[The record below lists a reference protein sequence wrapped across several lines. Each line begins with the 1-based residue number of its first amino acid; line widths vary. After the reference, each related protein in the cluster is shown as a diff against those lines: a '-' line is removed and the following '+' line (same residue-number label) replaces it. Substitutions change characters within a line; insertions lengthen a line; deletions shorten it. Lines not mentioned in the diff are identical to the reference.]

1 VTPARRGPKADQWLG
16 RAALATALVFAVNG
30 FLLASWVSRLPA
42 TRDRLGASAAEL
54 GLALLTPGFGS
65 LLSMP
70 FSGRWCRRF
79 GSRVVIATTTV
90 AASLALVALA
100 VVPTLVALGLTLFV
114 WGSFYGS
121 WDVAM
126 NVHGSAV
133 EQRAGRE
140 WMPRYHA
147 CWSVGGIAGAACGA
161 LAAQVGMPLILH
173 FSIVAVLC
181 TALVMVALRSFI
193 EDRTQAPEPALTPA
207 AAPTPGAAAPLD
219 PAPGAALDPSL
230 GAALDRGLGA
240 ALDRGLGAALDPGA
254 PQPPDPVPGPPEGES
269 SPRREVV
276 AADIHSPP
284 GERGRGLAGE
294 RGRRRSRERGRE
306 PGRERGREPG
316 RGRVLTGRLL
326 LVGVVTLCAT
336 TLEGAAADW
345 LALYLTDDRGATAS
359 LAAAG
364 YAVFAVAMAGGRF
377 SGTVVAERLGRHG
390 AVRVG
395 GLVSFV
401 GVLVTVLGPG
411 LVSVYVGAALWA
423 LGVCLVFPAAVS
435 AGGEAP
441 ERPADA
447 IAAVTT
453 IGYGGFLV
461 GPPLIGLLA
470 EQVGL
475 GRALLVLLVLAG
487 GIAALAPAVR
497 SRRPPAG
504 PVGRAGGPGLSS
516 PDGVPAPP
524 LYRE

>member
-1 VTPARRGPKADQWLG
+1 MSLIDPAARAAGQRLG
-16 RAALATALVFAVNG
+16 RAALATAVVFAVNG
-30 FLLASWVSRLPA
+30 FLLAAWVSRLPA

-54 GLALLTPGFGS
+54 GLVLLTPGFGS

-79 GSRVVIATTTV
+79 GSRAVVAATTV
-90 AASLALVALA
+90 AASVALVALA
-100 VVPTLVALGLTLFV
+100 VVPTLVTLGMALFA

-147 CWSVGGIAGAACGA
+147 SWSVGGIAGAGCGA
-161 LAAQVGMPLILH
+161 LAAHAGMPLALH
-173 FSIVAVLC
+173 FGAVAVLC
-181 TALVMVALRSFI
+181 TVLVMVALRFFI
-193 EDRTQAPEPALTPA
+193 EDRAVT
-207 AAPTPGAAAPLD
+207 PTPGTPK
-219 PAPGAALDPSL
+219 
-230 GAALDRGLGA
+230 
-240 ALDRGLGAALDPGA
+240 
-254 PQPPDPVPGPPEGES
+254 PP
-269 SPRREVV
+269 
-276 AADIHSPP
+276 
-284 GERGRGLAGE
+284 
-294 RGRRRSRERGRE
+294 RSARA
-306 PGRERGREPG
+306 
-316 RGRVLTGRLL
+316 RVLTGRLL

-345 LALYLTDDRGATAS
+345 LALYLTDERGATQS
-359 LAAAG
+359 LAAFG

-377 SGTVVAERLGRHG
+377 SGTAVAERLGRHG

-395 GLVSFV
+395 GMVSFV

-411 LVSVYVGAALWA
+411 IGSAYVGAALWA

-475 GRALLVLLVLAG
+475 GRALLVLLVLAA

-497 SRRPPAG
+497 SRSM
-504 PVGRAGGPGLSS
+504 VSS
-516 PDGVPAPP
+516 PRGG
-524 LYRE
+524 

>member
-1 VTPARRGPKADQWLG
+1 VIRARRAEAAEPRLR

-42 TRDRLGASAAEL
+42 TRDRLGASVAEL
-54 GLALLTPGFGS
+54 GLVLLAPGIGS

-79 GSRVVIATTTV
+79 GSRLVVAATTV
-90 AASLALVALA
+90 AACTALVALA
-100 VVPTLVALGLTLFV
+100 VVPTLVGLGLTLFV

-147 CWSVGGIAGAACGA
+147 CWSVGGIAGAAFGA
-161 LAAQVGMPLILH
+161 LAAHAHGPLVVH
-173 FSIVAVLC
+173 FTAVAVLC
-181 TALVMVALRSFI
+181 ATLVAFALRHFV
-193 EDRTQAPEPALTPA
+193 EDRAERAEGVEA
-207 AAPTPGAAAPLD
+207 RVEGAADWVEARVDGAARPLD
-219 PAPGAALDPSL
+219 TLAA
-230 GAALDRGLGA
+230 
-240 ALDRGLGAALDPGA
+240 PGA
-254 PQPPDPVPGPPEGES
+254 PQLPGPAPGPPVGERS
-269 SPRREVV
+269 R
-276 AADIHSPP
+276 P
-284 GERGRGLAGE
+284 GERVPGVVHSPGPDPAG
-294 RGRRRSRERGRE
+294 GRSRA
-306 PGRERGREPG
+306 
-316 RGRVLTGRLL
+316 RVLSGRLL

-345 LALYLTDDRGATAS
+345 LALFLTDERGATGS
-359 LAAAG
+359 LAAVG
-364 YAVFAVAMAGGRF
+364 YAVFAVAMAAGRF
-377 SGTVVAERLGRHG
+377 SGTAVAERLGRDG

-395 GLVSFV
+395 GLVSLA
-401 GVLVTVLGPG
+401 GVLLTVLGPG
-411 LVSVYVGAALWA
+411 LLAGYAGAALWA

-435 AGGEAP
+435 AGGETP
-441 ERPADA
+441 GRPADA

-470 EQVGL
+470 DHVGL
-475 GRALLVLLVLAG
+475 GRALLVLCLLAG

-497 SRRPPAG
+497 SRRPQPAAAR
-504 PVGRAGGPGLSS
+504 P
-516 PDGVPAPP
+516 
-524 LYRE
+524 

>member
-1 VTPARRGPKADQWLG
+1 VIGSRRAAAEPRLR
-16 RAALATALVFAVNG
+16 RAALATAVVFAVSG

-54 GLALLTPGFGS
+54 GLVLLAPGVGS

-79 GSRVVIATTTV
+79 GSRRVVGAATV
-90 AASLALVALA
+90 AACAVLAALA
-100 VVPTLVALGLTLFV
+100 VVPNLVTLGLGLFV

-147 CWSVGGIAGAACGA
+147 CWSVGGIAGAGFGA
-161 LAAQVGMPLILH
+161 LAAHAGSPLALH
-173 FSIVAVLC
+173 FTVVAVLC
-181 TALVMVALRSFI
+181 AAVVALALRSFI
-193 EDRTQAPEPALTPA
+193 KDRVGERSPA
-207 AAPTPGAAAPLD
+207 GD
-219 PAPGAALDPSL
+219 GVL
-230 GAALDRGLGA
+230 GAVHN
-240 ALDRGLGAALDPGA
+240 PG
-254 PQPPDPVPGPPEGES
+254 
-269 SPRREVV
+269 
-276 AADIHSPP
+276 
-284 GERGRGLAGE
+284 
-294 RGRRRSRERGRE
+294 SR
-306 PGRERGREPG
+306 

-326 LVGVVTLCAT
+326 LVGAVTLCAT

-345 LALYLTDDRGATAS
+345 LALFLTDERAATAS

-364 YAVFAVAMAGGRF
+364 YAVFAVAMAAGRF
-377 SGTVVAERLGRHG
+377 SGTAVAERLGRDG
-390 AVRVG
+390 AVRAG
-395 GLVSFV
+395 GLVSLA
-401 GVLVTVLGPG
+401 GVLLTVLGPG
-411 LVSVYVGAALWA
+411 LAGAYAGAALWA

-435 AGGEAP
+435 AGGETP
-441 ERPADA
+441 DRPADA

-470 EQVGL
+470 DQVGL
-475 GRALLVLLVLAG
+475 GRALLVLCLLAG

-497 SRRPPAG
+497 SRRPRSAA
-504 PVGRAGGPGLSS
+504 VRA
-516 PDGVPAPP
+516 
-524 LYRE
+524 

>member
-1 VTPARRGPKADQWLG
+1 VIRVRRRASAEPRLR

-42 TRDRLGASAAEL
+42 TRDRLDASAAQL
-54 GLALLTPGFGS
+54 GLVLLAPGIGS

-79 GSRVVIATTTV
+79 GSRLVVAATTV
-90 AASLALVALA
+90 AGCTALVALA
-100 VVPTLVALGLTLFV
+100 VAPTLVALGLTLFV

-147 CWSVGGIAGAACGA
+147 CWSVGGIAGAGFGA
-161 LAAQVGMPLILH
+161 LAAHAGSPLVLH
-173 FSIVAVLC
+173 FTAVAVLC
-181 TALVMVALRSFI
+181 AALVAVALRNFI
-193 EDRTQAPEPALTPA
+193 EDRVAGNPRTVPGLPHPPDAGAPHPPDA
-207 AAPTPGAAAPLD
+207 
-219 PAPGAALDPSL
+219 
-230 GAALDRGLGA
+230 
-240 ALDRGLGAALDPGA
+240 GA
-254 PQPPDPVPGPPEGES
+254 PQPPGPVPGPHRDPSRLGAPDPPGPVPGPPVGER
-269 SPRREVV
+269 SPGREAVPAGV
-276 AADIHSPP
+276 HSPAP
-284 GERGRGLAGE
+284 GRAAGRGRGGGDPGGERGRA
-294 RGRRRSRERGRE
+294 
-306 PGRERGREPG
+306 
-316 RGRVLTGRLL
+316 RVLTGRLL

-345 LALYLTDDRGATAS
+345 LALFLTDERGASGS
-359 LAAAG
+359 LAASG
-364 YAVFAVAMAGGRF
+364 YAVFAVAMATGRF
-377 SGTVVAERLGRHG
+377 SGTVVAERLGRDG

-395 GLVSFV
+395 GLVSLA
-401 GVLVTVLGPG
+401 GVLLTVLGPG
-411 LVSVYVGAALWA
+411 LAAAYAGAALWA

-435 AGGEAP
+435 AGGESP
-441 ERPADA
+441 DRPADA

-475 GRALLVLLVLAG
+475 GRALLVLCVLAA

-497 SRRPPAG
+497 SRRPQLVAARP
-504 PVGRAGGPGLSS
+504 
-516 PDGVPAPP
+516 
-524 LYRE
+524 

>member
-1 VTPARRGPKADQWLG
+1 VIPARRGARAEQRLG

-42 TRDRLGASAAEL
+42 TRDRLGASVAEL
-54 GLALLTPGFGS
+54 GLVLLAPGFGS

-79 GSRVVIATTTV
+79 GSRVVIAATTV
-90 AASLALVALA
+90 AASVALAALA
-100 VVPTLVALGLTLFV
+100 VVPTSFTLGLALFV

-147 CWSVGGIAGAACGA
+147 CWSVGGIAGAGCGA
-161 LAAQVGMPLILH
+161 LAAQAAMPLTLH
-173 FSIVAVLC
+173 FSAVAVLC
-181 TALVMVALRSFI
+181 TALVMAALRAFI
-193 EDRTQAPEPALTPA
+193 EDRTEVPARGAPGTLEPAL
-207 AAPTPGAAAPLD
+207 
-219 PAPGAALDPSL
+219 
-230 GAALDRGLGA
+230 
-240 ALDRGLGAALDPGA
+240 
-254 PQPPDPVPGPPEGES
+254 PVPGPPEGES
-269 SPRREVV
+269 SPPREEAAEGIHNPRR
-276 AADIHSPP
+276 
-284 GERGRGLAGE
+284 
-294 RGRRRSRERGRE
+294 RGRRRL
-306 PGRERGREPG
+306 PGRVHSPG
-316 RGRVLTGRLL
+316 PRVLTGRLL

-345 LALYLTDDRGATAS
+345 LALYLTDERGATQS

-377 SGTVVAERLGRHG
+377 SGTAVAERLGRDG
-390 AVRVG
+390 AVRAG
-395 GLVSFV
+395 GVVSFV
-401 GVLVTVLGPG
+401 GVLLTVLGPG
-411 LVSVYVGAALWA
+411 LVSVYLGAALWA

-453 IGYGGFLV
+453 IGYGGFLL

-487 GIAALAPAVR
+487 GIATLAPAVR
-497 SRRPPAG
+497 SRRSRAA
-504 PVGRAGGPGLSS
+504 PVG
-516 PDGVPAPP
+516 
-524 LYRE
+524 

>member
-1 VTPARRGPKADQWLG
+1 VTSTRPGATGTELR

-30 FLLASWVSRLPA
+30 FLLAAWVARLPA

-54 GLALLTPGFGS
+54 GLVLLTPGFGS

-70 FSGRWCRRF
+70 FSGRLCQRY
-79 GSRVVIATTTV
+79 GSRLVVAATTV
-90 AASLALVALA
+90 AASAALVALA
-100 VVPTLVALGLTLFV
+100 VVPTLVALGAALFV

-147 CWSVGGIAGAACGA
+147 CWSVGGIAGAGCGA
-161 LAAQVGMPLILH
+161 LAAHAGMPLAWH
-173 FSIVAVLC
+173 FAAVAVVC
-181 TALVMVALRSFI
+181 TGLVMVALRVFV
-193 EDRTQAPEPALTPA
+193 EDRVEP
-207 AAPTPGAAAPLD
+207 
-219 PAPGAALDPSL
+219 S
-230 GAALDRGLGA
+230 
-240 ALDRGLGAALDPGA
+240 
-254 PQPPDPVPGPPEGES
+254 PVPGPPVGEGT
-269 SPRREVV
+269 PARERVG
-276 AADIHSPP
+276 ADIHSPR
-284 GERGRGLAGE
+284 GARRGRGGPGQGE
-294 RGRRRSRERGRE
+294 GSGRDGGS
-306 PGRERGREPG
+306 G

-345 LALYLTDDRGATAS
+345 LALFLTDERGATAS
-359 LAAAG
+359 LAAFG
-364 YAVFAVAMAGGRF
+364 YAVFAVAMAAGRF
-377 SGTVVAERLGRHG
+377 SGTAVAERLGRHG
-390 AVRVG
+390 AVRAG
-395 GLVSFV
+395 GLVSFA
-401 GVLVTVLGPG
+401 GVLLTVLGPG
-411 LVSVYVGAALWA
+411 LVAAYAGAALWA

-441 ERPADA
+441 DRPADA

-453 IGYGGFLV
+453 IGYGGFLL

-470 EQVGL
+470 DRVGL

-497 SRRPPAG
+497 SRRPQPAA
-504 PVGRAGGPGLSS
+504 AGL
-516 PDGVPAPP
+516 
-524 LYRE
+524 

>member
-1 VTPARRGPKADQWLG
+1 VTPARRGPAADQRLG

-90 AASLALVALA
+90 AASLALVSLA
-100 VVPTLVALGLTLFV
+100 VVPTLVALGLNLFV

-147 CWSVGGIAGAACGA
+147 CWSVGGIAGAGCGA

-173 FSIVAVLC
+173 FGIVAVLC

-193 EDRTQAPEPALTPA
+193 EDRT
-207 AAPTPGAAAPLD
+207 
-219 PAPGAALDPSL
+219 PAPGAAPAPRATATL
-230 GAALDRGLGA
+230 R
-240 ALDRGLGAALDPGA
+240 PGA
-254 PQPPDPVPGPPEGES
+254 PQPPDPVPGPPEGER
-269 SPRREVV
+269 SPRREGA
-276 AADIHSPP
+276 AADVHSP
-284 GERGRGLAGE
+284 RGRVA
-294 RGRRRSRERGRE
+294 RGRVARGRVA
-306 PGRERGREPG
+306 RGRVARG
-316 RGRVLTGRLL
+316 RARVLTGRLL

-345 LALYLTDDRGATAS
+345 LALYLTDERGATAS

-377 SGTVVAERLGRHG
+377 SGTVVAERLGRDG

-453 IGYGGFLV
+453 IGYGGFLL

-497 SRRPPAG
+497 SRR
-504 PVGRAGGPGLSS
+504 VR
-516 PDGVPAPP
+516 PAPVP
-524 LYRE
+524 

>member
-1 VTPARRGPKADQWLG
+1 
-16 RAALATALVFAVNG
+16 
-30 FLLASWVSRLPA
+30 
-42 TRDRLGASAAEL
+42 
-54 GLALLTPGFGS
+54 
-65 LLSMP
+65 
-70 FSGRWCRRF
+70 
-79 GSRVVIATTTV
+79 
-90 AASLALVALA
+90 
-100 VVPTLVALGLTLFV
+100 
-114 WGSFYGS
+114 
-121 WDVAM
+121 
-126 NVHGSAV
+126 
-133 EQRAGRE
+133 
-140 WMPRYHA
+140 
-147 CWSVGGIAGAACGA
+147 
-161 LAAQVGMPLILH
+161 
-173 FSIVAVLC
+173 
-181 TALVMVALRSFI
+181 
-193 EDRTQAPEPALTPA
+193 
-207 AAPTPGAAAPLD
+207 
-219 PAPGAALDPSL
+219 
-230 GAALDRGLGA
+230 
-240 ALDRGLGAALDPGA
+240 
-254 PQPPDPVPGPPEGES
+254 
-269 SPRREVV
+269 
-276 AADIHSPP
+276 
-284 GERGRGLAGE
+284 
-294 RGRRRSRERGRE
+294 
-306 PGRERGREPG
+306 
-316 RGRVLTGRLL
+316 VLTGRLL

-475 GRALLVLLVLAG
+475 GRALLVLLILAG

-504 PVGRAGGPGLSS
+504 PVGRRAGGQGLAS

-524 LYRE
+524 LHRE

>member
-1 VTPARRGPKADQWLG
+1 VIPARRGARAEQRLG

-42 TRDRLGASAAEL
+42 TRDRLGASVAEL
-54 GLALLTPGFGS
+54 GLVLLAPGFGS

-79 GSRVVIATTTV
+79 GSRVVIAATTV
-90 AASLALVALA
+90 AASVALAALA
-100 VVPTLVALGLTLFV
+100 VVPTSFTLGLALFV

-147 CWSVGGIAGAACGA
+147 CWSVGGIAGAGCGA
-161 LAAQVGMPLILH
+161 LAAQAAMPLPLH
-173 FSIVAVLC
+173 FSAVAVLC
-181 TALVMVALRSFI
+181 TALVMVALRAFI
-193 EDRTQAPEPALTPA
+193 EDRTVAPARGALGTLEPAL
-207 AAPTPGAAAPLD
+207 
-219 PAPGAALDPSL
+219 
-230 GAALDRGLGA
+230 
-240 ALDRGLGAALDPGA
+240 
-254 PQPPDPVPGPPEGES
+254 PVPGPPEGES
-269 SPRREVV
+269 SPPREEAAEGIHNPRR
-276 AADIHSPP
+276 
-284 GERGRGLAGE
+284 
-294 RGRRRSRERGRE
+294 RGRRRL
-306 PGRERGREPG
+306 PGRVHSPG
-316 RGRVLTGRLL
+316 PRVLTGRLL

-345 LALYLTDDRGATAS
+345 LALYLTDERGATQS

-377 SGTVVAERLGRHG
+377 SGTAVAERLGRDG
-390 AVRVG
+390 AVRAG
-395 GLVSFV
+395 GVVSFV
-401 GVLVTVLGPG
+401 GVLLTVLGPG

-441 ERPADA
+441 YRPADA

-453 IGYGGFLV
+453 IGYGGFLL

-470 EQVGL
+470 DQVGL
-475 GRALLVLLVLAG
+475 GRALLALLVLAG
-487 GIAALAPAVR
+487 GITALAPAVR
-497 SRRPPAG
+497 SRQLASR
-504 PVGRAGGPGLSS
+504 
-516 PDGVPAPP
+516 
-524 LYRE
+524 

>member
-1 VTPARRGPKADQWLG
+1 VTPARRGPTADQRLG

-79 GSRVVIATTTV
+79 GSRAVIATTTV

-147 CWSVGGIAGAACGA
+147 CWSVGGIAGAGFGA
-161 LAAQVGMPLILH
+161 LAAHAGSPLALH
-173 FSIVAVLC
+173 FTVVAVLC
-181 TALVMVALRSFI
+181 AAVVALALRSFI
-193 EDRTQAPEPALTPA
+193 KDRVGERRPA
-207 AAPTPGAAAPLD
+207 GD
-219 PAPGAALDPSL
+219 GVL
-230 GAALDRGLGA
+230 GAVHN
-240 ALDRGLGAALDPGA
+240 PG
-254 PQPPDPVPGPPEGES
+254 
-269 SPRREVV
+269 
-276 AADIHSPP
+276 
-284 GERGRGLAGE
+284 
-294 RGRRRSRERGRE
+294 SR
-306 PGRERGREPG
+306 

-326 LVGVVTLCAT
+326 LVGAVTLCAT

-345 LALYLTDDRGATAS
+345 LALFLTDERGATAS

-377 SGTVVAERLGRHG
+377 AGTAVAERLGRHG
-390 AVRVG
+390 AVRAG
-395 GLVSFV
+395 GLVSLA
-401 GVLVTVLGPG
+401 GVLLTVLGPG
-411 LVSVYVGAALWA
+411 LPTAYLGAALWA

-435 AGGEAP
+435 AGGETP
-441 ERPADA
+441 GRPADA

-470 EQVGL
+470 DRVGL

-487 GIAALAPAVR
+487 GITVLAPAVR
-497 SRRPPAG
+497 SRRTQPA
-504 PVGRAGGPGLSS
+504 AQ
-516 PDGVPAPP
+516 PAA
-524 LYRE
+524 

>member
-1 VTPARRGPKADQWLG
+1 MTPARRGPKADQRLG

-54 GLALLTPGFGS
+54 GLVLLTPGFGS

-181 TALVMVALRSFI
+181 TALVTVALRSFI
-193 EDRTQAPEPALTPA
+193 EDRTQAPQPAPAVAPAPGSA
-207 AAPTPGAAAPLD
+207 AAPERER
-219 PAPGAALDPSL
+219 S
-230 GAALDRGLGA
+230 RGMG
-240 ALDRGLGAALDPGA
+240 
-254 PQPPDPVPGPPEGES
+254 
-269 SPRREVV
+269 
-276 AADIHSPP
+276 
-284 GERGRGLAGE
+284 
-294 RGRRRSRERGRE
+294 RGRRSA
-306 PGRERGREPG
+306 

-475 GRALLVLLVLAG
+475 GRALLVLLILAG

-504 PVGRAGGPGLSS
+504 PVGRRAEGPGLSG

-524 LYRE
+524 LHRE